1 MREGHDARG
10 EPRERYGPTRPTGH
24 DRHDP
29 TQSHAGNGTVNHGPD
44 DLGPDER
51 EPSGPGFEKRGPAG
65 DTPDGHA
72 ADGHTP
78 TGRAPESLDEPD
90 GFGPDESAL
99 RSLLHQVVQDV
110 EPRDGTLEY
119 LRRAVPARR
128 ARKRQAAVGMAA
140 AALFVCTAVPALVH
154 VSNSTG
160 SDADPSAIGHTS
172 QMQGGSTE
180 GKNPNG
186 GSGLGASAGQTRGT
200 GQDGRTDDDTHDGAA
215 AGTGVTEGADPSAG
229 TAVGGAGLCAPE
241 QLGKASGSSEAPAS
255 TGAVQGT
262 FRVVNV
268 STAACTVGGPGG
280 VATLTGGAA
289 DPAKVSTRRHEAGDA
304 AAGLPDPSTEASALV
319 LEPGAAY
326 EVKFAWV
333 PSETCPTNGGGSA
346 GGPGGGEVEPTPDP
360 TPTDE
365 PVSSTSTGGDTGTS
379 AQTLTGDGLAEGSVT
394 VTYTSATGAST
405 SVVIPH
411 ACAGTVYWTGVLA
424 AQ

>member
-1 MREGHDARG
+1 MREGHEERD
-10 EPRERYGPTRPTGH
+10 EPRERYEPTRPTGH

-44 DLGPDER
+44 DQGPDAR
-51 EPSGPGFEKRGPAG
+51 EPAGPGFEKREPAG
-65 DTPDGHA
+65 RAPDGRLPHS
-72 ADGHTP
+72 HP
-78 TGRAPESLDEPD
+78 SSGRAPESLDELD

-99 RSLLHQVVQDV
+99 RTLLHEVVQDV

-172 QMQGGSTE
+172 QMQGGATE
-180 GKNPNG
+180 GKDPDG
-186 GSGLGASAGQTRGT
+186 GGMGASAGQTEGT
-200 GQDGRTDDDTHDGAA
+200 GQDGRTDGDTHNGAT

-229 TAVGGAGLCAPE
+229 TAIGGAELCTAE

-255 TGAVQGT
+255 TGGVQGT
-262 FRVVNV
+262 FRVTNV

-280 VATLTGGAA
+280 VATLAGGAA

-304 AAGLPDPSTEASALV
+304 AAGLPDPSTEAPALV

-333 PSETCPTNGGGSA
+333 PSETCPPDGGGSA
-346 GGPGGGEVEPTPDP
+346 GGPGGGEVDPTPEP

-365 PVSSTSTGGDTGTS
+365 PVSGTSGGGGTGTS
-379 AQTLTGDGLAEGSVT
+379 AQLLTDDGLAEGSVT
-394 VTYTSATGAST
+394 VTYTSVTGASA
-405 SVVIPH
+405 SVVISN